1 MRQHTANRIAAMMDN
16 ATRAGLIA
24 TAGRDDEYGRDWWD
38 IVDTSTHGGVI
49 HILVMND
56 ADGMAVS
63 IHEGGRGRMT
73 SLADAER
80 TASAHYRFGEVAA

>member
-1 MRQHTANRIAAMMDN
+1 MMQHTANRIAAMMDK

-38 IVDTSTHGGVI
+38 IVDPSTHGGVL
-49 HILVMND
+49 HIRVKYD
-56 ADGMAVS
+56 ADGMGVS
-63 IHEGGRGRMT
+63 IHEGGEGRMT